1 MRSTL
6 AAVLLAIAALAGRP
20 ETTPARTLQIADMAR
35 IVDLEEPAI
44 APDGRHVAVIAI
56 RQDIERAT
64 EVNSLELV
72 DVAMGRVRTLVRGH
86 EVSVPR
92 WSPDGRML
100 AYLARPSD
108 GAVQQA
114 YLRGIDGT
122 TRQLTR
128 ALADVIDI
136 AWSPDGSRI
145 AYVATDLPANRS
157 ALAHHHDYF
166 FAGNNDYTATALTPP
181 EHLWVVTVRDGRARR
196 LTSGTWTIAPTD
208 PGGIFSPQ
216 ITWTSDGRFITFTRV
231 ATTFGGDDENS
242 TLWQIAATGT
252 GLHKLTTHPNVEL
265 SPAYSPDGTR
275 LAYWYPLDGN
285 FLAENTVRVITGGS
299 DASLMPTL
307 DRNVAGSL
315 WYPDGRRMLVCA
327 SDRTQ
332 MAAWIVDLSGN
343 RRPFPLGNLNMVCD
357 PYSSS
362 TFDAGIA
369 ASIAPGGGIAF
380 LATDS
385 RHARELYYLA
395 PGAPEPRRITHVNDF
410 LGAISVGRM
419 SALDWTGPN
428 DFAEDGV
435 VTYPPSFDAVRAAN
449 PAAKFPV
456 VLLIH
461 GGPGLSN
468 ALEFAWEQWPLAQ
481 MIASRGYIVFQPNYR
496 GSDNLGNAYMLAI
509 VKDTA
514 EGPGNDVMSGL
525 AALEKQPYVDDKRL
539 AVSGWSYGGL
549 LTTWLIGHY
558 HGWRAAVSGAAVNDE
573 TEEYNLSISNVQ
585 NTYYLGTSPYVGD
598 GARVYAEQSPITYFK
613 NITTP
618 TLIWGTTLD
627 SVVPIPLSYALYH
640 ALSDN
645 HVPVRFLVFPAA
657 THGPGNPVQT
667 ADLTRFWL
675 EWLDSHLR

>member
-1 MRSTL
+1 MRTFL
-6 AAVLLAIAALAGRP
+6 AATLLAVAVLGGRP
-20 ETTPARTLQIADMAR
+20 TAASARTLEITDMAR

-44 APDGRHVAVIAI
+44 APDGRRVAVIAI
-56 RQDIERAT
+56 RQDLERAI

-72 DVAMGRVRTLVRGH
+72 DVASGRLQTLVRGH
-86 EVSVPR
+86 DVSVPR
-92 WSPDGRML
+92 WSPDGRRL

-114 YLRGIDGT
+114 YVRGIDGT
-122 TRQLTR
+122 TLPLTH
-128 ALADVIDI
+128 ALADVIDL
-136 AWSPDGSRI
+136 AWSPDGARI
-145 AYVATDLPANRS
+145 AFVASDGPANHL

-181 EHLWVVTVRDGRARR
+181 DHLWVLPSRGGRAQR

-231 ATTFGGDDENS
+231 ASTFGGDDENS
-242 TLWQIAATGT
+242 TLWQIGATGT
-252 GLHKLTTHPNVEL
+252 GLHKLTSHPNVEL
-265 SPAYSPDGTR
+265 SPAYSPDGIR

-285 FLAENTVRVITGGS
+285 FLAENTVRMLAAGN
-299 DASLMPTL
+299 DAAFMPTL

-315 WYPDGRRMLVCA
+315 WFPDGRHMLVCA

-332 MAAWIVDLSGN
+332 TVAWVVDLSGN
-343 RRPFPLGNLNMVCD
+343 RHPFPLGNLNIVCD

-369 ASIAPGGGIAF
+369 ASIARNGGVAF
-380 LATDS
+380 LANDA
-385 RHARELYYLA
+385 RHARELYYFA
-395 PGAPEPRRITHVNDF
+395 PGAIEPRRVTHLNDF
-410 LGAISVGRM
+410 LGAISIGRM
-419 SALDWTGPN
+419 SAFEWGGPN
-428 DFAEDGV
+428 GFSEDGV
-435 VTYPPSFDAVRAAN
+435 LTYPPSFDAVRAAN

-468 ALEFAWEQWPLAQ
+468 SLEFAWEQWPLAQ
-481 MIASRGYIVFQPNYR
+481 MIASHGYIVLQPNYR

-509 VKDTA
+509 VRDTA

-525 AALEKQPYVDDKRL
+525 AALEKEPYIDDKRL

-558 HGWRAAVSGAAVNDE
+558 HVWRAAVSGAAVNDE
-573 TEEYNLSISNVQ
+573 TQEYNLSTSNVQ

-598 GARVYAEQSPITYFK
+598 GARVYAEQSPITYYK

-627 SVVPIPLSYALYH
+627 PVVPIPLSYALYH
-640 ALSDN
+640 ALADN

-657 THGPGNPVQT
+657 THGPSNPVQT